1 VDSNNVGCPRVD
13 STIVLFGL
21 NPVVKTPVLITPET
35 LCKGDSAIHRVAV
48 LNANAGASYFDLF
61 KSASGPAI
69 ARLNAN
75 GDSVLVYSVAAPASP
90 IQNGDVLYTIA
101 TDTVT
106 GCSKQ
111 SDTLLA
117 TVVDAPNAGFT
128 YERTGL
134 NITFTD
140 TTFASVS
147 RSWFF
152 NGAAPDSLNTP
163 VTYVQTFPQ
172 GGTYEVVL
180 KSANSQGCFDY
191 TTQSVVVF
199 NTGWDE
205 VSEIPLSVY
214 PNPAN
219 DRLFVNCESAVSG
232 LIRVTDVHGKKVTM
246 DLEMKDGKG
255 MIDIQSLAPGYYQIS
270 IFTNEFVKVVKFIKE

>member
-1 VDSNNVGCPRVD
+1 
-13 STIVLFGL
+13 
-21 NPVVKTPVLITPET
+21 
-35 LCKGDSAIHRVAV
+35 V